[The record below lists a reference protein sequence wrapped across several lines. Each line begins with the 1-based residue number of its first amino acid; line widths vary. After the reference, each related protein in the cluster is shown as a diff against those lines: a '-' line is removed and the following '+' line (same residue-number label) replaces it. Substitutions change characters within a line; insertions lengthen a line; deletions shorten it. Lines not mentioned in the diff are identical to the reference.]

1 MLQSLPLKLLWILKK
16 KIDSHHI
23 VQFTHILT
31 SSLFTLTSYLISAGV
46 AELADAPDLGSGGT
60 PVQVQVLSPA
70 PITKE
75 SLTWLFRYFMRKV
88 IGLEPALGEAEHNRV
103 FAKRMMGRAHQVL
116 SPAPR
121 KKHRLCRCF
130 FQLNPPLRVGEIACC
145 DEIQLRWVKF
155 ASRRVICTFGA

>member
-1 MLQSLPLKLLWILKK
+1 MDTEKK
-16 KIDSHHI
+16 NIDYHCI

-88 IGLEPALGEAEHNRV
+88 IGLEPALAEGEHNRA
-103 FAKRMMGRAHQVL
+103 FARHLRMMGRAHQVL
-116 SPAPR
+116 SPAP
-121 KKHRLCRCF
+121 KTKEL
-130 FQLNPPLRVGEIACC
+130 LL
-145 DEIQLRWVKF
+145 
-155 ASRRVICTFGA
+155 